1 MFEISRL
8 ITHCMSLVI
17 QYKEMITMAKAHALV
32 VHKSLISWI
41 TSKNRWLQALLV
53 LTAISAVLANVLPL
67 EMQKRIVNDA
77 IHLRKFDLLVLYC
90 GIYLVAVIAAS
101 LLKYSINILQTV
113 IGQRTLSDM
122 RQALHAHILT
132 MPLGFYRKTQPGLV
146 VAALTTELATAGD
159 FVGMAIAVPVTN
171 LLMLFAFAGYLL
183 WLNPLLAAVT
193 LSIYPVVLLL
203 VPVLQK
209 RVNIYNRKR
218 VDAGRKVS
226 SKVGESVDGIH
237 EIQANGAFLIENKK
251 FNRLVDHLRK
261 IRIKWNFYRFAV
273 KAVNSLFTN
282 FSRFLVFA
290 LGGYLAING
299 RLELGALVAFL
310 SAQEKLYDPWKELI
324 QFYQAYQTASVT
336 YSRTMDYFDV
346 APEHL
351 LIPEGRQPHELEGSI
366 EVKDLSFVVEDG
378 TRLLSEINFNLKH
391 GEHMALVGFSGSG
404 KSTLAQCIVQLYKY
418 SGGKILIDQKEVSH
432 LSKKDIIHNIGFIS
446 QTPFIFEGSIEENLL
461 YAVMARAE
469 QGQTD
474 TRPKMPGLDDRILAL
489 QQTGLFADV
498 LRFGLNAVLDKD
510 KHKDIIRQILIVRK
524 TFRKEFAEDLAE
536 FIEFYDP
543 NNYLQH
549 ASVAENIV
557 FGDPLDNS
565 FNSYNLPQNEI
576 FIEFLAETK
585 LGEPFLNLGIEFIEE
600 VIKYSDHR
608 SSDQEILKLGLIDP
622 EQIDD
627 YKRLLYK
634 VKRKGIQSVSGKE
647 RNKILQL
654 MLNFIP
660 QKHRFLDL
668 AKNLESRILE
678 GRALFK
684 EKISAVAPDAISFY
698 RMSKYMY
705 NQSIL
710 TNIFFGNLK
719 EESPAA
725 REKVNTCI
733 HQLLIQEDFL
743 EDIIKMGMQHSV
755 GTKGENLS
763 GGQRQKLAIARIF
776 LKSPPVLI
784 MDEATSGLDNES
796 QARIQNLLE
805 TQWKG
810 KSTLIAV
817 VHRLDIIKNYDRVAV
832 MKDGKIIEIGTYDE
846 LMDKRGVLRELVDGK
861 K

>member
-1 MFEISRL
+1 MANAHTL
-8 ITHCMSLVI
+8 I
-17 QYKEMITMAKAHALV
+17 
-32 VHKSLISWI
+32 VHKSLVSWV
-41 TSKNRWLQALLV
+41 TSKNRWLQLLLV
-53 LTAISAVLANVLPL
+53 VTAIIAVFANVLPL

-77 IHLRKFDLLVLYC
+77 INLRKFDLLVAYC
-90 GIYLVAVIAAS
+90 GIYLVAVVAAS
-101 LLKYSINILQTV
+101 LLKYSINGLQTI

-122 RQALHAHILT
+122 RQTLYAHILT
-132 MPLGFYRKTQPGLV
+132 MPLSFYRKTQPGLV
-146 VAALTTELATAGD
+146 VAALKTELATAGD

-209 RVNIYNRKR
+209 RVNIHNRKR
-218 VDAGRKVS
+218 VDAGRRVS
-226 SKVGESVDGIH
+226 GKVGESVAGIH
-237 EIQANGAFLIENKK
+237 EIQANGAFSIENKK
-251 FNRLVDHLRK
+251 FGSLVDHLRK
-261 IRIKWNFYRFAV
+261 IRIIWNLYRFAV
-273 KAVNSLFTN
+273 KIVNSLFTN

-299 RLELGALVAFL
+299 QLELGALVAFL

-336 YSRTMDYFDV
+336 YSRTMEYFNV
-346 APEHL
+346 APEHSL
-351 LIPEGRQPHELEGSI
+351 VPEGRRPHQLEGRI

-378 TRLLSEINFNLKH
+378 TRLLSGINFNLKP

-404 KSTLAQCIVQLYKY
+404 KSTLAQCMVQLYKY
-418 SGGKILIDQKEVSH
+418 SGGKILIDQKDVSQ
-432 LSKKDIIHNIGFIS
+432 LSKKDIVHSIGFVS
-446 QTPFIFEGSIEENLL
+446 QTPFIFEGSLEENLL
-461 YAVMARAE
+461 YAVMAKAE
-469 QGQTD
+469 AQ
-474 TRPKMPGLDDRILAL
+474 PKMPSLDDRILAL
-489 QQTGLFADV
+489 QQTGLFTDV

-510 KHKDIIRQILIVRK
+510 KHKDIIAQILNVRK
-524 TFRKEFAEDLAE
+524 TFRQDFAEDLAE
-536 FIEFYDP
+536 LIEFYDP
-543 NNYLQH
+543 DNYLHH
-549 ASVAENIV
+549 ASVAENIL
-557 FGDPLDNS
+557 FGDPLDDA
-565 FNSYNLPQNEI
+565 FNAGNLTKNEI
-576 FIEFLAETK
+576 FIEFLTEAK
-585 LGEPFLNLGIEFIEE
+585 LRKPLLNLGVAFIEE
-600 VIKYSDHR
+600 LIKLSEHR
-608 SSDQEILKLGLIDP
+608 SSDKKIWESDITHL
-622 EQIDD
+622 EEIDD

-634 VKRKGIQSVSGKE
+634 TKRKGIQKVSGKE

-660 QKHRFLDL
+660 QKHRFLRL
-668 AKNLESRILE
+668 PKNLEHRILD

-684 EKISAVAPDAISFY
+684 EKISAAAPNAISFC
-698 RMSKYMY
+698 RMSEYMVS
-705 NQSIL
+705 QSIL

-725 REKVNTCI
+725 QEKVNTCI

-743 EDIIKMGMQHSV
+743 EDIVKMGMQHSV
-755 GTKGENLS
+755 GTKGEYLS

-776 LKSPPVLI
+776 IKNPPILI

-817 VHRLDIIKNYDRVAV
+817 VHRLDIIKNYDRIAV
-832 MKDGKIIEIGTYDE
+832 MKRGKIAELGTYDE
-846 LMDKRGVLRELVDGK
+846 LMAKHGVLRELVDGK

>member
-1 MFEISRL
+1 
-8 ITHCMSLVI
+8 
-17 QYKEMITMAKAHALV
+17 MAKAHALV
-32 VHKSLISWI
+32 VNKSLISWI
-41 TSKNRWLQALLV
+41 TSKNRWLQVLLV
-53 LTAISAVLANVLPL
+53 VTAMIAVLANVLPL

-77 IHLRKFDLLVLYC
+77 INLRKFDLLVLYC

-101 LLKYSINILQTV
+101 ILKYLINILQTI

-122 RQALHAHILT
+122 RQALYAHILT
-132 MPLGFYRKTQPGLV
+132 MPLSFYRKTQPGLV

-171 LLMLFAFAGYLL
+171 LLMLFAFAGYLF

-226 SKVGESVDGIH
+226 SKVGESVAGIH
-237 EIQANGAFLIENKK
+237 EIQANGAFSLENKK
-251 FNRLVDHLRK
+251 FDSLVDHLRK
-261 IRIKWNFYRFAV
+261 IRIIWNLYRFAV
-273 KAVNSLFTN
+273 KTVNSLFTN

-336 YSRTMDYFDV
+336 YSRTMEYFDV

-351 LIPEGRQPHELEGSI
+351 LVPEGRRPHDLEGSI

-418 SGGKILIDQKEVSH
+418 SGGKILIDQKEVSQ
-432 LSKKDIIHNIGFIS
+432 LSKKDITHNIGFVS

-461 YAVMARAE
+461 YAVMAKTEKE
-469 QGQTD
+469 QAD
-474 TRPKMPGLDDRILAL
+474 TQPKMPSLDDRIMAL
-489 QQTGLFADV
+489 QQTGLFVDV
-498 LRFGLNAVLDKD
+498 LRFGLNAVLDRN
-510 KHKDIIRQILIVRK
+510 KHKDITRQILNVRK
-524 TFRKEFAEDLAE
+524 TFRKDLSKDLAD

-543 NNYLQH
+543 NNYLHH
-549 ASVAENIV
+549 ASVAENII
-557 FGDPLDNS
+557 FGDPQDDS
-565 FNSYNLPQNEI
+565 FNPHNLPQNEI
-576 FIEFLAETK
+576 FIKFLAEAK
-585 LGEPFLNLGIEFIEE
+585 LKRPLLNSGVAFIEE
-600 VIKYSDHR
+600 LIKFSDNR
-608 SSDQEILKLGLIDP
+608 SSDEEILELGLIDP
-622 EQIDD
+622 EEIDD
-627 YKRLLYK
+627 YKRLLYN
-634 VKRKGIQSVSGKE
+634 VKKKGIQRVSSKGRK
-647 RNKILQL
+647 KILRL
-654 MLNFIP
+654 MLDFVP
-660 QKHRFLDL
+660 QKHQFFHLPEKL
-668 AKNLESRILE
+668 GNRILE
-678 GRALFK
+678 GRRLLRK
-684 EKISAVAPDAISFY
+684 KISTAAPDAISFCQ
-698 RMSKYMY
+698 MSKYMY
-705 NQSIL
+705 TQSIL

-725 REKVNTCI
+725 QEKVNTCI

-743 EDIIKMGMQHSV
+743 EDIIEMGMQHSV
-755 GTKGENLS
+755 GTKGDNLS

-776 LKSPPVLI
+776 LKNPSVLI

-832 MKDGKIIEIGTYDE
+832 MKGGKIAEMGTYDD
-846 LMDKRGVLRELVDGK
+846 LMAKHGVLRELVDGK

>member
-1 MFEISRL
+1 
-8 ITHCMSLVI
+8 
-17 QYKEMITMAKAHALV
+17 MAKVQALV
-32 VHKSLISWI
+32 VRKSLISWI
-41 TSKNRWLQALLV
+41 TSKNRWLQILLV
-53 LTAISAVLANVLPL
+53 ITAIIAVLANVLPL

-77 IHLRKFDLLVLYC
+77 INLRKFDLLVLYC

-101 LLKYSINILQTV
+101 ILKYLINILQTI

-122 RQALHAHILT
+122 RQALYAHLLT
-132 MPLGFYRKTQPGLV
+132 MPLSFYRRTQPGLV

-171 LLMLFAFAGYLL
+171 LLMLFAFAGYLF

-193 LSIYPVVLLL
+193 LSIYPLVLLL

-218 VDAGRKVS
+218 VDAGRRVS
-226 SKVGESVDGIH
+226 GKVGESVAGIH
-237 EIQANGAFLIENKK
+237 EIQANGAFSIETKK
-251 FNRLVDHLRK
+251 FDSLVDNLRK
-261 IRIKWNFYRFAV
+261 IRIIWNLYRFAV

-336 YSRTMDYFDV
+336 YGRTMEYFDV
-346 APEHL
+346 APEHSL
-351 LIPEGRQPHELEGSI
+351 APEGRRPHELEGSI
-366 EVKDLSFVVEDG
+366 EVNDLSFVVEDG

-418 SGGKILIDQKEVSH
+418 SGGKILIDQKEVSQ
-432 LSKKDIIHNIGFIS
+432 LSKKDITHNIGFVS
-446 QTPFIFEGSIEENLL
+446 QAPFIFEGSIEENLL
-461 YAVMARAE
+461 YAVMAKAE
-469 QGQTD
+469 QEQADGQ
-474 TRPKMPGLDDRILAL
+474 PEIPGLDDRILAL
-489 QQTGLFADV
+489 QQTGLFVDV

-510 KHKDIIRQILIVRK
+510 KHKDIIRQILKVRK
-524 TFRKEFAEDLAE
+524 TFRQDFAEDLAE

-543 NNYLQH
+543 ESYLH
-549 ASVAENIV
+549 HSSVAENII
-557 FGDPLDNS
+557 FGDPQDNT
-565 FNSYNLPQNEI
+565 FNAQNLPQNEI
-576 FIEFLAETK
+576 FIEFLAEAK
-585 LGEPFLNLGIEFIEE
+585 LREPLLNLGVAFIEE
-600 VIKYSDHR
+600 LIKLFDQR
-608 SSDQEILKLGLIDP
+608 SSDQEILGLGLIDP
-622 EQIDD
+622 EEIDD
-627 YKRLLYK
+627 YKKLLYRAK
-634 VKRKGIQSVSGKE
+634 KRGIQKISSKG
-647 RNKILQL
+647 RHKILGL
-654 MLNFIP
+654 LLSFIP
-660 QKHRFLDL
+660 QKHRFL
-668 AKNLESRILE
+668 NLPKKLEEQILK
-678 GRALFK
+678 GRRLFK
-684 EKISAVAPDAISFY
+684 EKISAAAPDAISFC
-698 RMSKYMY
+698 RISDYMHA
-705 NQSIL
+705 QSIL

-719 EESPAA
+719 EECPAA

-733 HQLLIQEDFL
+733 HRLLIQEDFL

-755 GTKGENLS
+755 GTKGDNLS

-776 LKSPPVLI
+776 IKKPTIMI

-796 QARIQNLLE
+796 QARIQDLLE

-832 MKDGKIIEIGTYDE
+832 MKDGKIIEMGTYDK
-846 LMDKRGVLRELVDGK
+846 LVDQQGVLFELISGK

>member
-1 MFEISRL
+1 
-8 ITHCMSLVI
+8 
-17 QYKEMITMAKAHALV
+17 MAKAQALI

-53 LTAISAVLANVLPL
+53 VTAIIAVLANVLPL

-77 IHLRKFDLLVLYC
+77 INLQKFDLLVLYC
-90 GIYLVAVIAAS
+90 GIYLAAVVAAS
-101 LLKYSINILQTV
+101 ILKYLINILQTV

-122 RQALHAHILT
+122 RQALYAHLLT
-132 MPLGFYRKTQPGLV
+132 MPLSFYRKTQPGLV
-146 VAALTTELATAGD
+146 VAAITTELATAGD

-226 SKVGESVDGIH
+226 SKVGESVAGIH

-251 FNRLVDHLRK
+251 FNRLVGHLRK
-261 IRIKWNFYRFAV
+261 IRIIWNLYRFAV

-290 LGGYLAING
+290 LGGWLAING

-336 YSRTMDYFDV
+336 YSRTMEYFDL

-351 LIPEGRQPHELEGSI
+351 LAPEGRRPHDLKGSI

-378 TRLLSEINFNLKH
+378 TRLLSEISFNLKH

-418 SGGKILIDQKEVSH
+418 SGGKILIDQMDVSQ
-432 LSKKDIIHNIGFIS
+432 LSKKDIIHNIGFVS
-446 QTPFIFEGSIEENLL
+446 QTPFIFEGSLEENLL
-461 YAVMARAE
+461 YAVVAE
-469 QGQTD
+469 AEKEQAD
-474 TRPKMPGLDDRILAL
+474 TQPNMPGLDDRILAL
-489 QQTGLFADV
+489 QQAGLFVDV

-510 KHKDIIRQILIVRK
+510 QHQDIIRQILKVRK
-524 TFRKEFAEDLAE
+524 TFRKHFAEDLAE
-536 FIEFYDP
+536 LIEFYDP
-543 NNYLQH
+543 DNYLH
-549 ASVAENIV
+549 HTSVAENII
-557 FGDPLDNS
+557 FGEPQDKA
-565 FNSYNLPQNEI
+565 FNPDNLPQNEI
-576 FIEFLAETK
+576 FIEFLCEAQ
-585 LGEPFLNLGIEFIEE
+585 LRQPLLNLGLEFIEAL
-600 VIKYSDHR
+600 IKYSDQR
-608 SSDQEILKLGLIDP
+608 SSDEDILELGLIDP
-622 EQIDD
+622 EQIDE

-634 VKRKGIQSVSGKE
+634 VKKKGVQRVSRKGQQ
-647 RNKILQL
+647 KILRL
-654 MLNFIP
+654 MLDFVP
-660 QKHRFLDL
+660 QKHHFFSLPEKL
-668 AKNLESRILE
+668 GNRIIE
-678 GRALFK
+678 GRQLFK
-684 EKISAVAPDAISFY
+684 DKVSAAAPTAISFCQ
-698 RMSKYMY
+698 MSKYMHTR
-705 NQSIL
+705 SIL

-755 GTKGENLS
+755 GTKGDNLS

-776 LKSPPVLI
+776 LKNPKVMI

-796 QARIQNLLE
+796 QARIQDLLE

-832 MKDGKIIEIGTYDE
+832 MKDGKIIEMGTYDE
-846 LMDKRGVLRELVDGK
+846 LVAKQGVLRELVDGK

>member
-1 MFEISRL
+1 
-8 ITHCMSLVI
+8 
-17 QYKEMITMAKAHALV
+17 MAKAQAPV

-41 TSKNRWLQALLV
+41 TSKNRWLQVLLV
-53 LTAISAVLANVLPL
+53 ATAIIAVLANVLPL

-77 IHLRKFDLLVLYC
+77 INLRKFDLLVLYC
-90 GIYLVAVIAAS
+90 GIYLAAVIAAS
-101 LLKYSINILQTV
+101 ILKYLINILQTI

-122 RQALHAHILT
+122 RQALYAHLLT
-132 MPLGFYRKTQPGLV
+132 MPLSFYRKTQPGLV

-171 LLMLFAFAGYLL
+171 LLMLFAFTGYLL

-226 SKVGESVDGIH
+226 GKVGESVAGIH
-237 EIQANGAFLIENKK
+237 EIQANGAFSIENKK
-251 FNRLVDHLRK
+251 FNSLVDNLRK
-261 IRIKWNFYRFAV
+261 IRIIWNLYRFAV

-299 RLELGALVAFL
+299 QLELGALVAFL

-336 YSRTMDYFDV
+336 YSRTMQYFDV
-346 APEHL
+346 APEHSL
-351 LIPEGRQPHELEGSI
+351 APEGRRPHELEGSI
-366 EVKDLSFVVEDG
+366 EVNDLSFVVEDG

-404 KSTLAQCIVQLYKY
+404 KSTLAQCIAQLYKY
-418 SGGKILIDQKEVSH
+418 SSGKIVIDQKEVSQ
-432 LSKKDIIHNIGFIS
+432 LSKKDIIHNIGFVS
-446 QTPFIFEGSIEENLL
+446 QAPFIFEGSIEENLL

-469 QGQTD
+469 QEQTD
-474 TRPKMPGLDDRILAL
+474 GQPKMPGLPKMPSLDDRILAL
-489 QQTGLFADV
+489 QQTGLFVDV

-510 KHKDIIRQILIVRK
+510 KHKDIVMQILNVRK

-543 NNYLQH
+543 DNYLYH
-549 ASVAENIV
+549 SSVAENII
-557 FGDPLDNS
+557 FGDPEDNS
-565 FNSYNLPQNEI
+565 FNSHNLPQNEI
-576 FIEFLAETK
+576 FIEFLAEAK
-585 LGEPFLNLGIEFIEE
+585 LRQPLLNSGVAFMEE
-600 VIKYSDHR
+600 LIKLFDQR
-608 SSDQEILKLGLIDP
+608 SSDEEILGLGLIDP
-622 EQIDD
+622 EEIDD
-627 YKRLLYK
+627 YKRLLYR
-634 VKRKGIQSVSGKE
+634 VKKKGIQKISSKGRK
-647 RNKILQL
+647 KILGL
-654 MLNFIP
+654 MLDFVP
-660 QKHRFLDL
+660 QKHHFFHLPEKLR
-668 AKNLESRILE
+668 NRILK
-678 GRALFK
+678 GRTLFK
-684 EKISAVAPDAISFY
+684 EKISEAAPNAISFC
-698 RMSKYMY
+698 RISDYMHA
-705 NQSIL
+705 QSIL

-719 EESPAA
+719 EECPAA
-725 REKVNTCI
+725 QAKVNTCI
-733 HQLLIQEDFL
+733 HRLLIQEDFL

-755 GTKGENLS
+755 GTKGDNLS

-776 LKSPPVLI
+776 IKKPTIMI

-796 QARIQNLLE
+796 QARIQDLLE

-832 MKDGKIIEIGTYDE
+832 MKDGKIIEMGTYDK
-846 LMDKRGVLRELVDGK
+846 LVDQQGVLFELISGK

>member
-1 MFEISRL
+1 MAYELSHLSF
-8 ITHCMSLVI
+8 H
-17 QYKEMITMAKAHALV
+17 KEMITMAKAHTFV
-32 VHKSLISWI
+32 VHKSLVSWI
-41 TSKNRWLQALLV
+41 TSKNRWLQFLLV
-53 LTAISAVLANVLPL
+53 VTAIIAVFANVLPL
-67 EMQKRIVNDA
+67 ELQKRIVNDA
-77 IHLRKFDLLVLYC
+77 INLRKFDLLVAYC

-101 LLKYSINILQTV
+101 LLKYSINVLQTI

-122 RQALHAHILT
+122 RQALYAHILT
-132 MPLGFYRKTQPGLV
+132 MPLSFYRKTQPGLV

-171 LLMLFAFAGYLL
+171 LLMLFALAGYLL

-218 VDAGRKVS
+218 VDAGRRVS
-226 SKVGESVDGIH
+226 GKVGESVAGIH
-237 EIQANGAFLIENKK
+237 EIQANGAFRIENQK
-251 FNRLVDHLRK
+251 FNNLVANLRK
-261 IRIKWNFYRFAV
+261 IRIIWNLYRFAV
-273 KAVNSLFTN
+273 KTVNSLFTN

-299 RLELGALVAFL
+299 RLEMGALVAFL

-336 YSRTMDYFDV
+336 YSRTMEYFDV
-346 APEHL
+346 APEHSL
-351 LIPEGRQPHELEGSI
+351 VPEGRRPHQLEGRI

-378 TRLLSEINFNLKH
+378 TRLLSGINFSLKP

-418 SGGKILIDQKEVSH
+418 SGGKILIDQKEVSR
-432 LSKKDIIHNIGFIS
+432 LSKKDITHSIGFVS
-446 QTPFIFEGSIEENLL
+446 QTPFIFEGSVEENLL
-461 YAVMARAE
+461 YAVMAKAE
-469 QGQTD
+469 QEQAEAQ
-474 TRPKMPGLDDRILAL
+474 PKLPSLDDRILAL
-489 QQTGLFADV
+489 QQTGLFTDV

-510 KHKDIIRQILIVRK
+510 NHKDIIRQVLIVRK
-524 TFRKEFAEDLAE
+524 TFRQDFADDLAE
-536 FIEFYDP
+536 LIEFYDP
-543 NNYLQH
+543 DNYLH
-549 ASVAENIV
+549 YASVAENIL
-557 FGDPLDNS
+557 FGDALDDA
-565 FNSYNLPQNEI
+565 FNVANLLHNEI
-576 FIEFLAETK
+576 FIEFLTEAK
-585 LGEPFLNLGIEFIEE
+585 LREPFLNLGVAFIEE
-600 VIKYSDHR
+600 LIKLSEHR
-608 SSDQEILKLGLIDP
+608 SSDKKIWESDIAHL
-622 EQIDD
+622 EEIDD

-634 VKRKGIQSVSGKE
+634 AKRKGIQKVSGKE

-660 QKHRFLDL
+660 QKHRFLRL
-668 AKNLESRILE
+668 PKNLERRILD

-684 EKISAVAPDAISFY
+684 EKISVAAPNAISFY
-698 RMSKYMY
+698 RMSEYMVT
-705 NQSIL
+705 QSIL

-743 EDIIKMGMQHSV
+743 EKIIKMGMQHSV

-763 GGQRQKLAIARIF
+763 GGQRQKLAIARVFI
-776 LKSPPVLI
+776 KNPPVLI

-796 QARIQNLLE
+796 QTRIQDLLE

-832 MKDGKIIEIGTYDE
+832 MKEGKIIEMGTYDE
-846 LMDKRGVLRELVDGK
+846 LMAKHGVLRELVDGK